1 MFLSKCMKRENEGD
15 FIAAAEC
22 VTAEMINF
30 MAQHGRG
37 LICTPITESYCRKL
51 DLYPM
56 VNNNT
61 DPMGTAFTV
70 SVDLKG
76 NGVTSGIS
84 AADRS
89 KTVNQENVFVL
100 NINGT
105 FDDCQDIVKSAFKDK
120 SFLKHDQVLLAVNSI
135 NWTRIIGQICYYFYL
150 CMKINNFSK
159 QLCFSV
165 PTGNF
170 GNVFACYSAMKLGLP
185 VKKIAVAVNEND
197 ILHRFFSKNLY
208 KKELV
213 NETLSPSMDITV
225 ASNFERLIYDFYLER
240 DAETCKNFFDNFPNS
255 PISLSKDVWKKTYDL
270 FCSSS
275 IGDVETTEI
284 MKKIYKDFNYVVDP
298 HTAVGLCV
306 SKIFGGPI
314 SSDLVV
320 LSTAHPGKFLD
331 SLKLAEIPT
340 FEKHHTLSEV
350 LNKEEYSYSLET
362 DQDQVFNF
370 IKRNNH

>member
-1 MFLSKCMKRENEGD
+1 
-15 FIAAAEC
+15 
-22 VTAEMINF
+22 
-30 MAQHGRG
+30 
-37 LICTPITESYCRKL
+37 
-51 DLYPM
+51 
-56 VNNNT
+56 
-61 DPMGTAFTV
+61 
-70 SVDLKG
+70 
-76 NGVTSGIS
+76 
-84 AADRS
+84 
-89 KTVNQENVFVL
+89 
-100 NINGT
+100 
-105 FDDCQDIVKSAFKDK
+105 
-120 SFLKHDQVLLAVNSI
+120 
-135 NWTRIIGQICYYFYL
+135 
-150 CMKINNFSK
+150 MKINNFSK

-255 PISLSKDVWKKTYDL
+255 PISLSEDVWKKTYDL

-340 FEKHHTLSEV
+340 FEKHHTLSKV
-350 LNKEEYSYSLET
+350 LNKEEYSYSLEA

>member
-1 MFLSKCMKRENEGD
+1 MLLPEGNMTD
-15 FIAAAEC
+15 I
-22 VTAEMINF
+22 
-30 MAQHGRG
+30 Q
-37 LICTPITESYCRKL
+37 RKQ
-51 DLYPM
+51 M
-56 VNNNT
+56 T
-61 DPMGTAFTV
+61 
-70 SVDLKG
+70 
-76 NGVTSGIS
+76 
-84 AADRS
+84 
-89 KTVNQENVFVL
+89 TVNQENVFVL

-255 PISLSKDVWKKTYDL
+255 PISLSEDVWKKTYDL

-275 IGDVETTEI
+275 IGDVET
-284 MKKIYKDFNYVVDP
+284 
-298 HTAVGLCV
+298 
-306 SKIFGGPI
+306 
-314 SSDLVV
+314 
-320 LSTAHPGKFLD
+320 LSLIH
-331 SLKLAEIPT
+331 I
-340 FEKHHTLSEV
+340 
-350 LNKEEYSYSLET
+350 
-362 DQDQVFNF
+362 
-370 IKRNNH
+370 